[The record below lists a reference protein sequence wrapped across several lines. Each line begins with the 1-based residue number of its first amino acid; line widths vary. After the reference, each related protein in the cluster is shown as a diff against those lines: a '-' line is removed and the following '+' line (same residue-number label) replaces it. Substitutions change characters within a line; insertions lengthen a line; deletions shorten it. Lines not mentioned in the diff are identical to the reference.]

1 MAHADNTQHEVF
13 NQLGKMT
20 RNLHKTLGDLGQDN
34 TLEKTVAE
42 IPDTRER
49 LNYVLTMTEQ
59 AVSRVLNAVDAI
71 SPSQDQMQT
80 RLAALEK
87 AWAQCGDGDQLPAPW
102 RDALAQTRGFFAQ
115 LDQEAA
121 NNKAQL
127 TEIVMAQ
134 EFQDVTGQ
142 VIKKIVDLAQDME
155 SQLLSILAR
164 TAPKDLAKPAKT
176 ETGASPL
183 LNGPAMASEKETQ
196 QALGSQAEVDSF
208 LDSLGF

>member
-80 RLAALEK
+80 RLAALET
-87 AWAQCGDGDQLPAPW
+87 AWANCGDEDQLPAPW

-164 TAPKDLAKPAKT
+164 TAPKDLAKPAKA
-176 ETGASPL
+176 ETAASPL
-183 LNGPAMASEKETQ
+183 LNGPAMTSEKETQ

>member
-1 MAHADNTQHEVF
+1 MAQADNTQHEVF

-87 AWAQCGDGDQLPAPW
+87 AWAQCDAGDPLPAPW
-102 RDALAQTRGFFAQ
+102 RDALAQTRRFFAQ

-164 TAPKDLAKPAKT
+164 TAPKDLAKPAKA
-176 ETGASPL
+176 ETAASPL
-183 LNGPAMASEKETQ
+183 LNGPAMTSEKETQ